1 MAQAGEVLDELQ
13 RARESAE
20 ERRLVTSVVDGS
32 STAFEQLYRRHT
44 PRVYALCLRMT
55 GNVALVCS

>member
-1 MAQAGEVLDELQ
+1 LAQTGEVLDDLQ

-20 ERRLVTSVVDGS
+20 ERRLVTSAADGS
-32 STAFEQLYRRHT
+32 STAFEQFYRGHV
-44 PRVYALCLRMT
+44 PRVYALCLLMT